1 MFMNNRS
8 TISPILH
15 TIPEERQK
23 LARYYG
29 VHPYFTRR
37 SANVIQQYIKRFTQP
52 NDVVCDPFGGTGVT
66 AIEALLLGR
75 KAVHND
81 LNPFANFI
89 TEVVSD
95 TSLNSVSSLTEEF
108 TRLELACRERIRHL
122 EKAPDDQITA
132 ILKELPLPENISLP
146 KNSDA
151 ETYYELFTPRQL
163 AGLAILK
170 EHVDT
175 IKNRPVRDVMLLAW
189 SASMAKL
196 NKTFISTKG
205 RAESRGGSSIFSIY
219 RYKVAKQNIELP
231 IWDTFKGRFDNVRK
245 AKKEVLDHRN
255 HFNSLNK
262 NAFKIDSSRNMKI
275 YSVDVGAL
283 PDIVGKESVDYIY
296 TDPPYGGHI
305 AYLDLSIM
313 WNHWLGFTINKKR
326 RAEEAIVGGEL
337 NLSESHYLSK
347 LENSVGAC
355 FKLLK
360 KDRWVSIVFQ
370 HWNTAYFKTILQTA
384 SNYGGELRAAIT
396 QERDV
401 VWSMHKKKNAESV
414 LAAEMVLTFYYPK
427 KQAKKLESPGNNT
440 HLEVEELLEQVLSTC
455 KTEDDVLSNDFLFNQ
470 IILSAWQSNSL
481 SALEVPKER
490 FVEYLKRKG
499 WIYNINHHGWTKG
512 GSRQL
517 RKQHVLWAEQ

>member
-1 MFMNNRS
+1 MNNRS
-8 TISPILH
+8 TIRPILN

-37 SANVIQQYIKRFTQP
+37 SANVIQQYIKRFTRTG
-52 NDVVCDPFGGTGVT
+52 DVVCDPFGGTGVT

-75 KAVHND
+75 KAIHND

-89 TEVVSD
+89 AETVGD
-95 TSLNSVSSLTEEF
+95 TSLQSVSPLSEEF
-108 TRLELACRERIRHL
+108 MRLELACSDKIRQIEVASDSRISGILREV
-122 EKAPDDQITA
+122 
-132 ILKELPLPENISLP
+132 PLPENIPLP

-151 ETYYELFTPRQL
+151 GTYYELFTPRQL
-163 AGLAILK
+163 AGLATLK
-170 EHVDT
+170 EYIDS
-175 IKNRPVRDVMLLAW
+175 IKNRPVRNVMLLAW

-196 NKTFISTKG
+196 NKTFISSKG

-231 IWDTFKGRFDNVRK
+231 IWDTFKGRFENLLA
-245 AKKEVLDHRN
+245 AKKEVLDHRDQ
-255 HFNSLNK
+255 FNSLNK
-262 NAFKIDSSRNMKI
+262 NALKIDSARNLSL
-275 YSVDVGAL
+275 YSVDVTTL
-283 PDIVGKESVDYIY
+283 PEVIGEESVDYIY

-313 WNHWLGFTINKKR
+313 WNHWLGFAISEKR

-337 NLSESHYLSK
+337 NLSESHYLAK
-347 LENSVGAC
+347 LDNSVEAC

-360 KDRWVSIVFQ
+360 KDRWISIVFQ
-370 HWNTAYFKTILQTA
+370 HWNTSYFKTILQTA
-384 SNYGGELRAAIT
+384 SNLGGDLRAAIT

-427 KQAKKLESPGNNT
+427 KRTKKIRLISKESQ
-440 HLEVEELLEQVLSTC
+440 LEVEELLDRALLACHE
-455 KTEDDVLSNDFLFNQ
+455 KEDVLSNDYLFNQ
-470 IILSAWQSNSL
+470 VILMAYRTNSL
-481 SALEVPKER
+481 SALEVPRER
-490 FVEYLKRKG
+490 FVDYLKKKG
-499 WIYNINHHGWTKG
+499 MTYNIDYHGWTKSE
-512 GSRQL
+512 SRQL
-517 RKQHVLWAEQ
+517 RKQRVLWPE